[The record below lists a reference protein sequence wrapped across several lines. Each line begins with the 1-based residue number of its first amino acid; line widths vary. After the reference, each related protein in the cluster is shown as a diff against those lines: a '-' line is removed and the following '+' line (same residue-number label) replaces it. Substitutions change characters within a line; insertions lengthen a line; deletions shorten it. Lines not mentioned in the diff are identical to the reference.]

1 MRPDEER
8 IRNDYNADGTGEW
21 RFLRNNRN
29 IPSGTMTTHIRFLG
43 HGAFQIETSGRSV
56 LIDPFLT
63 GNPLAS
69 ISADKIAADYIIV
82 SHGHGDHV
90 GDTIA
95 IAQRTGATVI
105 ANHEIIQWFQKQGV
119 QKTHDMHIGGSHRF
133 DFGTVKLTIAHHGSM
148 LPDGSYGGNPAGI
161 LLETVV
167 GNIYHAADTGLFYD
181 MKLIGECGLKVAIL
195 PIGDNY
201 TMGPKDA
208 IRATQF
214 LQPEIVIPGHYNTF
228 PVIQQNVQEW
238 ADSIRNE
245 TTAKPVILNP
255 GESYTI

>member
-1 MRPDEER
+1 
-8 IRNDYNADGTGEW
+8 
-21 RFLRNNRN
+21 
-29 IPSGTMTTHIRFLG
+29 MTTTLTFLG
-43 HGAFQIETSGRSV
+43 HGAFQVETSGRTI

-69 ISADKIAADYIIV
+69 VSAADVKADYIIV

-95 IAQRTGATVI
+95 IAARTGATVI
-105 ANHEIIQWFQKQGV
+105 ANHEIITWFKGKGV

-148 LPDGSYGGNPAGI
+148 LPDGSYGGNPCGI
-161 LLETVV
+161 LLGTVD

-181 MKLIGECGLKVAIL
+181 MKLIGEAGLKVAIL

-201 TMGPKDA
+201 TMGPDDA
-208 IRATQF
+208 VRATQL

-228 PVIQQNVQEW
+228 PVIEQNVQNW
-238 ADSIRNE
+238 AAQIVQKTQAR
-245 TTAKPVILNP
+245 PVVLNP
-255 GESYTI
+255 GQSLTI